1 MANKDTNYRIGQ
13 QKSQDTNK
21 NSLGIEVY
29 IEVLH
34 NIIFL
39 TLKVQKLI
47 RFRIFVHIND
57 ITMAK

>member
-39 TLKVQKLI
+39 TLKVQKLK
-47 RFRIFVHIND
+47 RFRIFVHNG
-57 ITMAK
+57 ITLAK